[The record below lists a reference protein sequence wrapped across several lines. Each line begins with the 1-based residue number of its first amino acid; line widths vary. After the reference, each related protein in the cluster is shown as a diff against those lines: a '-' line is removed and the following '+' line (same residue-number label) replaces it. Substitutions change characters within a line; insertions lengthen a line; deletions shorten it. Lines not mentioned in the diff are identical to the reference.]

1 MDGRSSQATSFLT
14 RPRPNAG
21 IGSDIRMAQRQLDES
36 EVFIHNR
43 GGQQFLVWQTRMG

>member
-1 MDGRSSQATSFLT
+1 MAAARRPLAFL
-14 RPRPNAG
+14 RDHGPNAG